1 MAACAFLDG
10 SACGV
15 IEMVTMLGFGGSGGA
30 AYVAEIDMTPPNA
43 WLVTMV
49 STPQLAPLHPGPE
62 MVQERFVEGFEPAI
76 GVRVEA
82 MVPDPPEATA
92 DGAESCREKLLVM
105 VTAAETCLPGSATLC
120 AVRVTA
126 DTAGRNCGAM
136 KLPFTSSEPHAAGQA
151 TPERLQ
157 RIAALGCPALVIA
170 AWNCCVA
177 PSSTPIAPGVSAM
190 AMSLRMELVAE
201 ACLAESTTLC
211 AVIVMVAEAGRI
223 WGAV

>member
-1 MAACAFLDG
+1 
-10 SACGV
+10 
-15 IEMVTMLGFGGSGGA
+15 MVTMLGFGGVGGA

-92 DGAESCREKLLVM
+92 GGAESCSEKLLVT
-105 VTAAETCLPGSATLC
+105 V
-120 AVRVTA
+120 A
-126 DTAGRNCGAM
+126 DAG
-136 KLPFTSSEPHAAGQA
+136 K
-151 TPERLQ
+151 
-157 RIAALGCPALVIA
+157 
-170 AWNCCVA
+170 
-177 PSSTPIAPGVSAM
+177 
-190 AMSLRMELVAE
+190 
-201 ACLAESTTLC
+201 
-211 AVIVMVAEAGRI
+211 I

>member
-1 MAACAFLDG
+1 M
-10 SACGV
+10 
-15 IEMVTMLGFGGSGGA
+15 EMGTMLGFGGGGGA
-30 AYVAEIDMTPPNA
+30 AYVAEIDMTPPHA

-49 STPQLAPLHPGPE
+49 STPQLVPLHPGPE

-92 DGAESCREKLLVM
+92 GGAESCREKLLVM
-105 VTAAETCLPGSATLC
+105 VTAADACLAGSATLC
-120 AVRVTA
+120 AVRMTA
-126 DTAGRNCGAM
+126 DAAGRNCGAV

-170 AWNCCVA
+170 AWNGCIA
-177 PSSTPIAPGVSAM
+177 PSSTPMAFGVSTTEI
-190 AMSLRMELVAE
+190 SLRMTIVAE
-201 ACLAESTTLC
+201 VCLMESAALC
-211 AVIVMVAEAGRI
+211 AVVGVVVGRGRI
-223 WGAV
+223 CGG